1 MLDRFVINSKIFL
14 GGGIWG
20 GFQQARA
27 VLGGGWWKL
36 IKGGGDM

>member
-1 MLDRFVINSKIFL
+1 MLDRFVKYFWVAVF
-14 GGGIWG
+14 GG